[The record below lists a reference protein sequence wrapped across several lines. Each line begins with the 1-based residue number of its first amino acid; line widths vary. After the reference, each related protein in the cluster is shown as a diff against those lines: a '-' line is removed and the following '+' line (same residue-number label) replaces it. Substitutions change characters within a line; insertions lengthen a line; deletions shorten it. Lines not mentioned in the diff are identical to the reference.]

1 MLHGTVSCFM
11 FSLADFANRFP
22 RWLPAVLIM
31 AGIFFFSSTPSNE
44 LPDYGFWDT
53 LVKKGG
59 HVIGYAL
66 LTLSYWHWMRF
77 DPKKGWLA
85 WLLALLYAA
94 TDEFHQSF
102 TPGRHPSPLDV
113 LIYDN
118 LGALLAVLLGKWA
131 IERKAKSKQS
141 LSL

>member
-1 MLHGTVSCFM
+1 MPKL
-11 FSLADFANRFP
+11 P
-22 RWLPAVLIM
+22 RWLPAIVLM
-31 AGIFFFSSTPSNE
+31 TAIFLFSSTPSSG
-44 LPDYGFWDT
+44 LPDYGFWDR

-66 LTLSYWHWMRF
+66 LALSYWYWLRF

-85 WLLALLYAA
+85 WLLAVLFAA

-113 LIYDN
+113 VIYDN
-118 LGALLAVLLGKWA
+118 LGALLAVLITGWVLK
-131 IERKAKSKQS
+131 RKSKS
-141 LSL
+141 GV